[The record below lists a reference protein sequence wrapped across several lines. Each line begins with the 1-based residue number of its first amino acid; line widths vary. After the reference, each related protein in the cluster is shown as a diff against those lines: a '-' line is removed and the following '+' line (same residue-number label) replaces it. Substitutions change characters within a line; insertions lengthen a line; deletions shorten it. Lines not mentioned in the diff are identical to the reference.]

1 MSINA
6 TLAEQLHTL
15 FDTPDPR
22 EVPSGVLVWFG
33 DTTFPDGREP
43 TGLSPQ
49 QWQMYYSRLETGAL
63 MPDVLPASTALA
75 RLSNTFPADGP
86 VPIAIANV
94 ALSVPTTDF
103 SKKVEA
109 AAAAGK
115 GLDPAPDG
123 LSSVIE
129 NAHAFMAAG
138 ILAPQFN
145 KPVPAVRSRVVTF
158 VVDER
163 FYCSNPGA
171 PLPDAIDLDLGD
183 GSPVRSVRFGEQV
196 TGRYPDTD
204 EITLKITCHY
214 GDQALHAETSLP
226 ISEDAVAPAPDET
239 WPLYGLGS
247 GNTGQAWVWRAP
259 GHAEIVNPLI
269 VCEGFPGGY
278 PQDYVYDVLSSCGTV
293 KKLQERGYDLI
304 IIGLANGADRMQNN
318 ADVVVACIQEA
329 LGKVAKTN
337 GAENPLVVGGVSMG
351 GLVTRYALALME
363 SRGQHH
369 GTHLFFSVD
378 SPHGGAYTS
387 VADQWLL
394 HYLKPSSV
402 LAQNLSALVDS
413 PANQQFMQYWVQGGE
428 VIVSPMREQFLEDL
442 EAIGS
447 WPEKPKRIAIASGR
461 GDGKREIPAHA
472 KMLEWA
478 GSEFASATLYTLP
491 ESDKPE
497 VIGEAYCLRADPD
510 TPPSLSTQTE
520 YSWEGAP
527 GGSNVYEAMTA
538 GVARLIGVG
547 DLQDDYPITLCIA
560 TVSALGVDAS
570 KADPFQPIPPPGSD
584 WSPFHDY
591 VWGKKNTH
599 HMSLHPASS
608 KFLLKHLGTPKPEPV
623 PEPAPGKPKWSPD
636 SFNPHDPEYSRNPYP
651 IYAKMRKHSPVHWV
665 DPYEAF
671 WVFRHEDVM
680 RVLTDS
686 EVFSE
691 LNFAKNNH
699 DVPTKPAPGP
709 FDVLANNPQG
719 LFFLDPPRHGEVRKP
734 MDKFL
739 VQAAAQAEAIAAIVS
754 RKLLV
759 EAKQS
764 GRMEFYNSFALP
776 LPSSVVLQIMGIPQQ
791 DWAGIVQWVG
801 AVEMGHDITQPPSIQ
816 GTAATCAMALD
827 SYYQALIRGTQ
838 TSGCPVKAGPGG
850 LLDLM
855 IKDGMG
861 PMPKMSADDVAAT
874 SVNMAVAGYL
884 STTFLIATG
893 LLTLLGGDPASNPDG
908 KTDAPLPIDILREK
922 PELIPAAVNEM
933 LRHDSPFQLTDRYVV
948 NHNVKLG
955 GKQLRRGDH
964 VSVVIGSANRDET
977 VYPDPDVF
985 DITRKGPPHIAFG
998 AGIHRCY
1005 GAPIVERVA
1014 PIAFQMI
1021 LQELSTIELA
1031 GAPYWQSDPYIR
1043 SVSNLPLIIA

>member
-1 MSINA
+1 MSINP
-6 TLAEQLHTL
+6 TLAEQLNSL
-15 FDTPDPR
+15 FDAPDPR
-22 EVPSGVLVWFG
+22 DVPSGVLVWFG
-33 DTTFPDGREP
+33 DTAFP
-43 TGLSPQ
+43 TGLEPTVLTPA

-75 RLSNTFPADGP
+75 QLSNEFPADGP

-94 ALSVPTTDF
+94 ALSVPTADF
-103 SKKVEA
+103 SKDVEA
-109 AAAAGK
+109 AAAAGT

-123 LSSVIE
+123 LQSVIE
-129 NAHAFMAAG
+129 DSHAFLAAG
-138 ILAPQFN
+138 LLAPQFN
-145 KPVPAVRSRVVTF
+145 RPVPAVRSRVVTF

-171 PLPDAIDLDLGD
+171 PLPDRIELDLGD
-183 GSPVRSVRFGEQV
+183 GSPARSVRFGEHV
-196 TGRYPDTD
+196 TGRYPDAD
-204 EITLKITCHY
+204 EISLGIRCHY
-214 GDQALHAETSLP
+214 GEQVFHAATSLP
-226 ISEDAVAPAPDET
+226 ISDDAVAPAPDET

-259 GHAEIVNPLI
+259 GHAEIVNPII

-278 PQDYVYDVLSSCGTV
+278 PQDYVYDVLSGCGT
-293 KKLQERGYDLI
+293 LQELQARGYDMI

-351 GLVTRYALALME
+351 GLIARYALALME

-394 HYLKPSSV
+394 HYLKPTSV
-402 LAQNLSALVDS
+402 LAQTLAALVDS
-413 PANQQFMQYWVQGGE
+413 PANQQFMQYFVKGGE
-428 VIVSPMREQFLEDL
+428 VIVSPMREQFLADL

-447 WPEKPKRIAIASGR
+447 WPQKPKRIAIASGR
-461 GDGKREIPAHA
+461 GDGKRDIPAHA
-472 KMLEWA
+472 KMLEWP
-478 GSEFASATLYTLP
+478 GNDFASATLYTLP
-491 ESDKPE
+491 ESDKAE
-497 VIGEAYCLRADPD
+497 IIGEAYCFRADPD
-510 TPPSLSTQTE
+510 TPPTLFMQSE

-538 GVARLIGVG
+538 GVARLIGIG
-547 DLQDDYPITLCIA
+547 DLKDDYPITLCIA

-570 KADPFQPIPPPGSD
+570 RCDPFQPVPPPGSD

-591 VWGKKNTH
+591 VWGEENTH

-608 KFLLKHLGTPKPEPV
+608 EFLLKHLGTPQPEPV
-623 PEPAPGKPKWSPD
+623 PEPSPGKPKFDPD
-636 SFNPHDPEYSRNPYP
+636 SFNPHDPEYSKNPYP
-651 IYAKMRKHSPVHWV
+651 VYAQMREHSPVHWV

-680 RVLTDS
+680 RVLNDS
-686 EVFSE
+686 ETFSE

-699 DVPTKPAPGP
+699 DVPAKPAPGP

-719 LFFLDPPRHGEVRKP
+719 LFFLDPPRHGEIRKP
-734 MDKFL
+734 MDEYL
-739 VQAAAQAEAIAAIVS
+739 QRAAAQAEAIAAIVS

-759 EAKQS
+759 DAKQS
-764 GRMEFYNSFALP
+764 GRMEFYNAFALP
-776 LPSSVVLQIMGIPQQ
+776 LPSSVVLKIMGIPQQ
-791 DWAGIVQWVG
+791 DWPGIIQWVG
-801 AVEMGHDITQPPSIQ
+801 AIEMGHDITQPPAIQ
-816 GTAATCAMALD
+816 GTAATCAMALG
-827 SYYQALIRGTQ
+827 SYYAALIRGTRGD
-838 TSGCPVKAGPGG
+838 GCPVKAGAGG

-855 IKDGMG
+855 ITEGMG
-861 PMPKMSADDVAAT
+861 PMPKMSAADVEAS
-874 SVNMAVAGYL
+874 SVNLAVAGYL

-893 LLTLLGGDPASNPDG
+893 LLTLLGGDPSLQNGNRSDE
-908 KTDAPLPIDILREK
+908 PLPIDILRKK

-948 NHNVKLG
+948 NHNVKMG
-955 GKQLRRGDH
+955 GKQLKRGDH
-964 VSVVIGSANRDET
+964 VSVVIGSANRDAS

-1014 PIAFQMI
+1014 PVAFRMI
-1021 LQELSTIELA
+1021 LQELSTIRLA
-1031 GAPYWQSDPYIR
+1031 GTPYWQTDPYIR
-1043 SVSNLPLIIA
+1043 SVSNLPLEIA